1 MTSGFFALLD
11 DIAMLM
17 DDVVVMSKITAK
29 KTVALLGDDLAV
41 NAEKASGF
49 TSSRELP
56 VLWKITKGA
65 FLNKIIIL
73 PFAFLLS
80 AFLPETIIPILLFG
94 GIYLAYE
101 GAEKIYEYIFP
112 KHHAKK
118 KEKRKA
124 LSGKELEKYEKQKV
138 KAAIF
143 VDFILSI
150 EIIVVSLSIVANES
164 LYIQIPVVT
173 IVAIVATIGVYG
185 VVALIVRMDDF
196 GYKLIEI
203 NNNRNKLLNSVGEG
217 LVKAMPLVIRALGVI
232 GTIAMVLVA
241 GGIYIHNVES
251 LNRLGVYPFMLGE
264 FLVGLVVGAIAFA
277 LVGLFNM
284 VKNIILKDS
293 KK

>member
-17 DDVVVMSKITAK
+17 DDVVVMSKLTAK

-56 VLWKITKGA
+56 VLWKISKGA
-65 FLNKIIIL
+65 FLNKLIIL

-80 AFLPETIIPILLFG
+80 AFLPEAIIPALLFG
-94 GIYLAYE
+94 GVYLAYE
-101 GAEKIYEYIFP
+101 GAEKIYEYMFP

-118 KEKRKA
+118 KEKRRG
-124 LSGKELEKYEKQKV
+124 LSGEELLKYEKQKV
-138 KAAIF
+138 KSAIF

-203 NNNRNKLLNSVGEG
+203 NNNKNKLLNLIGEG

-232 GTIAMVLVA
+232 GTIAMILVA
-241 GGIYIHNVES
+241 GGIYIHNIES
-251 LNRLGVYPFMLGE
+251 LHHLGTYPFMLGE
-264 FLVGLVVGAIAFA
+264 FFVGLVVGAVAFA
-277 LVGLFNM
+277 FIGLFKM
-284 VKNIILKDS
+284 VRNAMIKHS
-293 KK
+293 K